1 MTRAR
6 RMRLGF
12 SIGSIGYH
20 YAAWRLP
27 EASPDGGLSARHYIE
42 SAQLAERGKFDFVF
56 VADVMAIRNF
66 DDRRIAREREHGIL
80 KLEPTLAL
88 AAVAAT
94 TERVGLIP
102 SVSTTYNPPYAFA
115 RRMASLDH
123 ISRGRAGWNMVTSFS
138 LDEARNFSLDAPLD
152 SATRHAR
159 AVEFVEVA
167 KGLWDSWDENAFVR
181 DKPPASTSTATGATF
196 STTRVSSSRCADRST
211 PRARRRAA
219 CRSSPPV
226 RRSSRRSWQRAS
238 PIWCTRA
245 SRTSAAHGT
254 TTAP

>member
-6 RMRLGF
+6 GMRLGF

-102 SVSTTYNPPYAFA
+102 SVSTT
-115 RRMASLDH
+115 L
-123 ISRGRAGWNMVTSFS
+123 
-138 LDEARNFSLDAPLD
+138 
-152 SATRHAR
+152 
-159 AVEFVEVA
+159 
-167 KGLWDSWDENAFVR
+167 
-181 DKPPASTSTATGATF
+181 
-196 STTRVSSSRCADRST
+196 
-211 PRARRRAA
+211 
-219 CRSSPPV
+219 
-226 RRSSRRSWQRAS
+226 
-238 PIWCTRA
+238 
-245 SRTSAAHGT
+245 
-254 TTAP
+254 